1 MEDLEYEDYYYD
13 YDYDIE
19 DDDYNEDDYI
29 QGYDII
35 LTGWNQSK
43 KRRTGGERRRRCYE
57 DEEEA
62 KEVENILED
71 IAKCKN
77 AERVYDI
84 ICNSD
89 NAKENYL
96 VGYEYKWNSVGNIS
110 LVEFEQEK
118 ENFNF
123 KKVRYFMKNKN
134 IIWDRK
140 DNSKKKTNNK
150 L

>member
-71 IAKCKN
+71 IAK
-77 AERVYDI
+77 
-84 ICNSD
+84 
-89 NAKENYL
+89 
-96 VGYEYKWNSVGNIS
+96 
-110 LVEFEQEK
+110 
-118 ENFNF
+118 FNF
-123 KKVRYFMKNKN
+123 VSYSSVTQSVTTSILKRSLYARVQMFLVISSPSGNCAEAYSAR
-134 IIWDRK
+134 
-140 DNSKKKTNNK
+140 TV
-150 L
+150 